1 MIRDRMWLGNSEITE
16 QRPKQK
22 RRARSHPL
30 SLSLPLAPPH
40 PHSLS
45 LTRTRSLSPPP
56 NVTDQA
62 RQRIRNESG
71 SAWPINGWPLDNPRQ
86 TVATIAGF
94 WDSQPNTTRTNFPEL
109 LARGGESVLA
119 GIPTWSALVVA
130 TADGAHAYAP
140 GVDPAQVGAYHQTLS
155 LRDGVVATALQWRP
169 AAGGPAYE
177 LNYTV
182 LAHRRRIN
190 VGLVRLDIRAPAD
203 GQLLI
208 TDLLDGAG
216 AQRTEP
222 AGTGVVAEEAAGGAA
237 PGRLIWTG
245 VHPAGLPNVTAYEFS
260 TLGFACDGDSGEAI
274 WAPSPVPHAWRRR
287 PWVSDNASTVAQEY
301 AVRVRAGRTLT
312 VLKYVG
318 IASTDA
324 FSDAR
329 AVARDAALDAK
340 AAGWDVLVAEHRA
353 AWDALWDDADVII
366 PGDDARELQIAVRA
380 SLFHLLA
387 NVRAGHEGPGIGDNS
402 VAVGGLSSDSY
413 GGLVFWDADLW
424 MLPGLL
430 VLHPD
435 HAAAINN
442 YRQRLL
448 PQARRNARQHG
459 LPGAL
464 FPWTSARFGNCTATG
479 PCADYQYHLN
489 TDIALVH
496 WHQFLTTGD
505 AGWLREKGWP
515 VIEAVADMW
524 AARVAVAPTDGADGL
539 RRGMFV
545 VHNMTDPVR
554 IPPCVAFVVCC
565 VAGVAFVVCWCVDVA
580 CVWCDVWCGRC
591 DECDVWCG
599 VVVFSVWRVFGCGG
613 AC

>member
-1 MIRDRMWLGNSEITE
+1 M
-16 QRPKQK
+16 
-22 RRARSHPL
+22 
-30 SLSLPLAPPH
+30 
-40 PHSLS
+40 
-45 LTRTRSLSPPP
+45 
-56 NVTDQA
+56 
-62 RQRIRNESG
+62 
-71 SAWPINGWPLDNPRQ
+71 
-86 TVATIAGF
+86 ATIAGF
-94 WDSQPNTTRTNFPEL
+94 WDSQRNTTRTNFPEL
-109 LARGGESVLA
+109 LARGGESVVA

-140 GVDPAQVGAYHQTLS
+140 GVDLAQVEAYHQSLS
-155 LRDGVVATALQWRP
+155 LRDGVVTTALRWRP
-169 AAGGPAYE
+169 TPGGPAYE

-190 VGLVRLDIRAPAD
+190 VGLVRLDIRTSAD
-203 GQLLI
+203 EQLLV

-222 AGTGVVAEEAAGGAA
+222 AGTGVVVVKEEAAAAAEAACGGAA
-237 PGRLIWTG
+237 SCRLIWTG

-260 TLGFACDGDSGEAI
+260 TLGADCGRTAEAVLV
-274 WAPSPVPHAWRRR
+274 PSPISRARRR
-287 PWVSDNASTVAQEY
+287 PWVSGNASTVAQEY
-301 AVRVRAGRTLT
+301 AVRVRAGQTLA

-324 FSDAR
+324 FPDAR

-340 AAGWDVLVAEHRA
+340 AAGWDALVAEHRA

-387 NVRAGHEGPGIGDNS
+387 NVRAAHEGPGIGDNS
-402 VAVGGLSSDSY
+402 VSVGGLSSDSY

-448 PQARRNARQHG
+448 PQARRNARQHR

-524 AARVAVAPTDGADGL
+524 AARVAVAPADGADGL

-545 VHNMTDPVR
+545 VRNMTDPVSFASCGLWR
-554 IPPCVAFVVCC
+554 N
-565 VAGVAFVVCWCVDVA
+565 A
-580 CVWCDVWCGRC
+580 C
-591 DECDVWCG
+591 
-599 VVVFSVWRVFGCGG
+599 
-613 AC
+613 